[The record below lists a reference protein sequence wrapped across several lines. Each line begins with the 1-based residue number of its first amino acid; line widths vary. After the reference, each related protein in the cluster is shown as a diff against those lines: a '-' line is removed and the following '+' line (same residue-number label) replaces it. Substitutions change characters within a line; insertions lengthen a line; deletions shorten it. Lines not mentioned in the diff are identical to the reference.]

1 MKVKPLSLIL
11 LIIFL
16 AVATSFV
23 VGLPTSQVTER
34 NVGFSGLCNIEQIDD
49 KVNVKPCGD
58 EMDGPE
64 CQPKN

>member
-23 VGLPTSQVTER
+23 VGVPTSQVTER
-34 NVGFSGLCNIEQIDD
+34 NVSFSGLCNIEQIDD
-49 KVNVKPCGD
+49 KVNVEPCGD
-58 EMDGPE
+58 EMDGPGM
-64 CQPKN
+64 PT